1 MTPNKFAH
9 CIRLAIELTPNK
21 CTLRSNIFLG
31 RCVEEIGCDGT
42 HCASSAQWG
51 VRSLSGEHL
60 PQSKW
65 TEVPRSEAQD
75 AKGGGRLREPNAA
88 RLLECP
94 ISANVDCRI
103 GQRLERPRPGSRPD
117 RKPHLASQTSVW
129 GRGVTGD
136 PPTATLPQAI
146 VDTTPNPT
154 STQNTPF
161 FSGLAPRKDPD
172 GPPEASRTSSVR
184 RALSSRNAAL
194 IAQ

>member
-1 MTPNKFAH
+1 M
-9 CIRLAIELTPNK
+9 
-21 CTLRSNIFLG
+21 
-31 RCVEEIGCDGT
+31 
-42 HCASSAQWG
+42 
-51 VRSLSGEHL
+51 
-60 PQSKW
+60 
-65 TEVPRSEAQD
+65 
-75 AKGGGRLREPNAA
+75 REPNAA

-154 STQNTPF
+154 STPKTPLF
-161 FSGLAPRKDPD
+161 LSLAPQQDPTGPRKRPRHEVD
-172 GPPEASRTSSVR
+172 GARTMRS
-184 RALSSRNAAL
+184 L